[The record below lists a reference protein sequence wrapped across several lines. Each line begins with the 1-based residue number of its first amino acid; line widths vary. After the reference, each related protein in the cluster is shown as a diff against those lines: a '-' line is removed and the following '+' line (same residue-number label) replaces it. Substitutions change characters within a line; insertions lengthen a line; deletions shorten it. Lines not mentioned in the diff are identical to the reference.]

1 MPERGR
7 DVALPVGPTRDRPA
21 VADASI
27 NLSETSGTT
36 GDTVHASA
44 TLSGAGAGAGGMVTY
59 TVYSDSACTT
69 VFAGAGTKTVTSG
82 VVPDSNGVQF
92 DTAGSYYWQAAYSGD
107 AGNSSANSSCQSG
120 QLQIA
125 IPSANVASLATVTA
139 SSENPAD
146 GQLAVKAVDGVI
158 DGFPG
163 DYTRE
168 WATAGEGAGAWINLA
183 WSSPKTLTSI
193 SLYDRRTWTIRSRAA
208 RSASATDQPSR
219 WGRFPTT
226 APR

>member
-1 MPERGR
+1 M
-7 DVALPVGPTRDRPA
+7 PVGPSRDRPA
-21 VADASI
+21 VADALGQS
-27 NLSETSGTT
+27 L
-36 GDTVHASA
+36 GDVGNDRRYGARFGDA
-44 TLSGAGAGAGGMVTY
+44 SGAGRGAGGTVTY

-69 VFAGAGTKTVTSG
+69 SFAGAGTKTVTNG

-125 IPSANVASLATVTA
+125 VPSANVASQATVTA

-146 GQLAVKAVDGVI
+146 GQLAVNAVDGVI
-158 DGFPG
+158 DGYPG

-168 WATAGEGAGAWINLA
+168 WATTGEGAGAWINLA

-193 SLYDRRTWTIRSRAA
+193 SLYDRPNLN
-208 RSASATDQPSR
+208 DQITGGTLSFSDGSTLPV
-219 WGRFPTT
+219 GRFPTT